1 MVYLPFD
8 AREKEKQVTKMVNCA
23 DCGSPNIKFECPK
36 CGSGYCAVHLA
47 ESDIY
52 SCRRHPDFR
61 YIKEDAMVLD
71 YKCPIVMDSHC
82 PLCSNLLKI
91 STLPAG
97 TKYLECTKCKWNSYS
112 QAPIINYSTD
122 KLVLREAEKYRI
134 IMRKEICSEKF
145 KLAKGNRYCK
155 NCLINYLASRIKTTL
170 NDISINFGIPL
181 PILPSVLSKMISDGK
196 LQGILKEDA
205 FFFIKGALKDDII
218 NQLRTEGKVSLKD
231 LSIKK
236 QLSIDALITILF
248 EMIKDMGITGSFD
261 LKKETYYLESY
272 IIQYIESSVETKGRI
287 AIDALGSDLNL
298 GAQYIKNLI
307 IKMLKD
313 EQIKGFFADKG
324 AEVLSVQKLEA
335 EVEAYCKAKEKFLL
349 NDAAD
354 SLKVAVELVRRSLHG
369 LIQKG
374 KIHGIFTQKR
384 EFLTEEYLSSTI
396 KTLTKAYRVISL
408 TDLSRRIGITELQVE
423 ETLASLIGRG
433 AISGY
438 IDMARKEFV
447 AEKTSQVAPAP
458 AQPAVEVKSNAS
470 AESPKPEVKED
481 ADSIQVVREYDFVGG
496 QLRFKVVVRNMSEM
510 AIHSVNVLLD
520 VPTSFRRERDI
531 IKIPLIEPKNSRGV
545 DFYLEPAEC
554 GISTIGGIVAY
565 KDAMGKQH
573 TLHVSPKDVQIKCP
587 LVIKTLDTIEDCQV
601 AIQNLP
607 SDARAFMIADLEP
620 RLAYR
625 AAYRA
630 ISSFETRNVTSYETD
645 KDENYEAE
653 AWFSSEAKVTGGRII
668 TRLYVSSK
676 NQTIEIRVW
685 CADPGQLTGFLAKI
699 IEILF
704 NEINVVRN
712 IRKEERQKT
721 IDVMAITQ
729 NLLAA
734 QDVANVRYK
743 ASSALIKLIDTKKR
757 LQVMLPKSEI
767 ILKLDYWTEKLSQYK
782 ENEDINDE
790 DAEKLITDIDQ
801 FQVEL
806 SRVLTPR

>member
-1 MVYLPFD
+1 
-8 AREKEKQVTKMVNCA
+8 MVNCA
-23 DCGSPNIKFECPK
+23 DCGSPNVKFECPK
-36 CGSGYCAVHLA
+36 CGTGYCAVHLA

-52 SCRRHPDFR
+52 SCRKHPDFR
-61 YIKEDAMVLD
+61 YTKEEAIVLD
-71 YKCPIVMDSHC
+71 NKCPIVMDSHC

-134 IMRKEICSEKF
+134 ISRKEICSEKF
-145 KLAKGNRYCK
+145 KVIKGTRYCK
-155 NCLINYLASRIKTTL
+155 NCLINYLSSRIKTPL
-170 NDISINFGIPL
+170 NDITMNFGIPL
-181 PILPSVLSKMISDGK
+181 SILPSVLSKMINDGK
-196 LQGILKEDA
+196 IQGIIKDDA
-205 FFFIKGALKDDII
+205 FLFIKGSLKDDII
-218 NQLRTEGKVSLKD
+218 NQLRTEGFVSLKD

-236 QLSIDALITILF
+236 QLSIDALTIIIF
-248 EMIKDMGITGSFD
+248 ELIKEMGIMGCFD
-261 LKKETYYLESY
+261 QNKEIYYLESY
-272 IIQYIESSVETKGRI
+272 IIQYLESAIETKGRI
-287 AIDALGSDLNL
+287 SIDALASNLSLGS
-298 GAQYIKNLI
+298 QYIKNIL
-307 IKMLKD
+307 IKMLKE

-324 AEVLSVQKLEA
+324 TQILSVAKLES
-335 EVEAYCKAKEKFLL
+335 EVEAYCKVKEKFLL

-354 SLKVAVELVRRSLHG
+354 QLKVAVELVRRSLHS

-374 KIHGIFTQKR
+374 KIRGIFTQKR
-384 EFLTEEYLSSTI
+384 EFITEEYLSNTI
-396 KTLTKAYRVISL
+396 KTLTKAYRIISL
-408 TDLSRRIGITELQVE
+408 SDLSTRIGITELQVE

-433 AISGY
+433 AIAGY

-447 AEKTSQVAPAP
+447 AEKTTQVVQAPI
-458 AQPAVEVKSNAS
+458 AQPAADATPNAS
-470 AESPKPEVKED
+470 AGQKPEVKD
-481 ADSIQVVREYDFVGG
+481 GSDSIQVVREYDFVGG

-573 TLHVSPKDVQIKCP
+573 TLHVAPKEVQIKCP

-601 AIQNLP
+601 AIQSLP

-645 KDENYEAE
+645 KEDNYEAE

-668 TRLYVSSK
+668 TRLYVSGK
-676 NQTIEIRVW
+676 NQNIEIRVW

-743 ASSALIKLIDTKKR
+743 ASSALIKLSDTKKR
-757 LQVMLPKSEI
+757 LQIMLPKSDI
-767 ILKLDYWTEKLSQYK
+767 ILKIDYWLEKLGQYK

>member
-1 MVYLPFD
+1 MN
-8 AREKEKQVTKMVNCA
+8 KMVNCA
-23 DCGSPNIKFECPK
+23 DCGSPNVKFQCPK
-36 CGSGYCAVHLA
+36 CGSGYCAIHMA
-47 ESDIY
+47 ESDTY

-61 YIKEDAMVLD
+61 YTKEEAMALD
-71 YKCPIVMDSHC
+71 YKCPIVIDSHC

-97 TKYLECTKCKWNSYS
+97 TKYLECAKCKWNSYS
-112 QAPIINYSTD
+112 QAPIINYSSD

-134 IMRKEICSEKF
+134 ISQKEVCSEKF
-145 KLAKGNRYCK
+145 KVTKGNRYCK
-155 NCLINYLASRIKTTL
+155 NCLINYLESRVKTPFA
-170 NDISINFGIPL
+170 DIVANFGISVQ
-181 PILPSVLSKMISDGK
+181 ILPSVLSKLISDGK
-196 LQGILKEDA
+196 LQGIVKDDA
-205 FFFIKGALKDDII
+205 FYFIKGTLKDDII
-218 NQLRTEGKVSLKD
+218 NQLRTDGKVSLKE

-236 QLSIDALITILF
+236 QISIEALITILF
-248 EMIKDMGITGSFD
+248 EMIKEMGITGSFD

-272 IIQYIESSVETKGRI
+272 IIQYIESAVETKGRVPI
-287 AIDALGSDLNL
+287 ESLASDLNF
-298 GAQYIKNLI
+298 GSQYIKNLI
-307 IKMLKD
+307 INMLKN

-354 SLKVAVELVRRSLHG
+354 ALKVAIELVRRSLHG
-369 LIQKG
+369 LIQKS
-374 KIHGIFTQKR
+374 KIRGIFTQKR
-384 EFLTEEYLSSTI
+384 EFLTEEYLSTTI

-408 TDLSRRIGITELQVE
+408 SDLSRRIGITELQVE

-433 AISGY
+433 AIAGY

-447 AEKTSQVAPAP
+447 AEKTTPVSTPSPAETSAITSEISQ
-458 AQPAVEVKSNAS
+458 KSGA
-470 AESPKPEVKED
+470 KEGT
-481 ADSIQVVREYDFVGG
+481 DSIQVVREYDFVGG

-573 TLHVSPKDVQIKCP
+573 SIHVAPKEVQIKCP

-601 AIQNLP
+601 AIQSLP

-630 ISSFETRNVTSYETD
+630 ISSFDTRNVTSYETD

-668 TRLYVSSK
+668 TRLYVSGK

-685 CADPGQLTGFLAKI
+685 CAEPGQLTGFLAKI

-743 ASSALIKLIDTKKR
+743 ASSALIKLSDTKKR
-757 LQVMLPKSEI
+757 LQTMLPKSEI
-767 ILKLDYWTEKLSQYK
+767 NLKLDYWIEKLSQYK
-782 ENEDINDE
+782 DNEDINDE
-790 DAEKLITDIDQ
+790 DAEKLIMDIDQ

-806 SRVLTPR
+806 SRVLSPR